1 MPLQTYH
8 PSGCFNLAGKSQANR
23 PWPPAIILNR
33 PAEVARRRR
42 KEEVYFS
49 LRGPKSI
56 QKAYTPRVTLVESG
70 RGSHTLMWSWFLLRA
85 LIGLS
90 IVAVLFLSQRFWYRA
105 LWRVTGH
112 WGRTTL
118 RVGVRVLYLA
128 GLLLIVVSIAD
139 SIRQDHGR
147 LLPNQSPVTTF
158 AGLWFVSALC
168 GYLAIKFIHGI
179 EWLWHRF
186 RKPVPKAASK
196 LPAHR
201 IDLEDVIPDP
211 SRRTFFRTA
220 SVVAGAA
227 PFLGVMYGFGA
238 ERLRYELH
246 RIEIPLNNLPPELDG
261 MQIVQISDIHL
272 SAYMTRESVR
282 RAVDMANDVG
292 ADLAVV
298 TGDLITGMHD
308 SMWDCVE
315 EVRQLR
321 APLGVYG
328 CNGNHEIYARA
339 EDLAER
345 LYRQAGM
352 KLLRREN
359 AIINYKGGQLN
370 LIGVDYQRERGP
382 SGRKQQMLAN
392 LEPLVRRDMPN
403 ILLSHNPNTFNRAAE
418 LGIELSL
425 AGHTHGGQ
433 VQVEILDVSLS
444 PARFITDYIAGLY
457 HRPLLMPDQPKRM
470 GETIKLMPNAP
481 NGLAALYVNRGL
493 GTVGAPVRLGAPPEI
508 THIVLRRV

>member
-1 MPLQTYH
+1 
-8 PSGCFNLAGKSQANR
+8 
-23 PWPPAIILNR
+23 LNW
-33 PAEVARRRR
+33 
-42 KEEVYFS
+42 
-49 LRGPKSI
+49 GWI
-56 QKAYTPRVTLVESG
+56 
-70 RGSHTLMWSWFLLRA
+70 LLRV
-85 LIGLS
+85 LVGLS
-90 IVAVLFLSQRFWYRA
+90 LVTVLFLSQRFWYRA
-105 LWRVTGH
+105 IWRVTGH
-112 WGRTTL
+112 WGRTSM
-118 RVGVRVLYLA
+118 RVAVRLLYLA
-128 GLLLIVVSIAD
+128 GLLSIIVTVSD
-139 SIRQDHGR
+139 NLRKDHGR
-147 LLPNQSPVTTF
+147 LLPDHSPLASFT
-158 AGLWFVSALC
+158 GLWFASALF
-168 GYLAIKFIHGI
+168 GYLAIKAVHAI
-179 EWLWHRF
+179 EWLWHRYH
-186 RKPVPKAASK
+186 RPAPADLSK
-196 LPAHR
+196 LPPHR
-201 IDLEDVIPDP
+201 LDLEDIVPDP

-227 PFLGVMYGFGA
+227 PFLGVMYGFA
-238 ERLRYELH
+238 DERLRYQLH
-246 RIEIPLNNLPPELDG
+246 RVEIPINNLPSQLDG
-261 MQIVQISDIHL
+261 MSIVQISDIHL

-282 RAVDMANDVG
+282 RAVDMANNVG

-308 SMWDCVE
+308 SLFDAVD
-315 EVRQLR
+315 EVRRLH

-345 LYRQAGM
+345 LYQQAGM

-359 AIINYKGGQLN
+359 AIIDYKGAQLN
-370 LIGVDYQRERGP
+370 LIGVDYQRERTPG
-382 SGRKQQMLAN
+382 GRKQQLLAGV
-392 LEPLVRRDMPN
+392 EPLVRRDIPN

-418 LGIELSL
+418 MGIELSL

-457 HRPLLMPDQPKRM
+457 HRPLSMPDQPKRM

-481 NGLAALYVNRGL
+481 KGLAALYVNRGI

>member
-1 MPLQTYH
+1 M
-8 PSGCFNLAGKSQANR
+8 N
-23 PWPPAIILNR
+23 
-33 PAEVARRRR
+33 
-42 KEEVYFS
+42 
-49 LRGPKSI
+49 
-56 QKAYTPRVTLVESG
+56 
-70 RGSHTLMWSWFLLRA
+70 WSWILLRV
-85 LIGLS
+85 LVGLS
-90 IVAVLFLSQRFWYRA
+90 IMAVLFLSQRFWYRA

-112 WGRTTL
+112 WGRTVL
-118 RVGVRVLYLA
+118 RVGVRLLYLS
-128 GLLLIVVSIAD
+128 GLILIILTIAD
-139 SIRQDHGR
+139 NLRQDHGR
-147 LLPNQSPVTTF
+147 LLPNHSPVTAF
-158 AGLWFVSALC
+158 AGLWFASALF
-168 GYLAIKFIHGI
+168 GYAAIKAVHGI

-186 RKPVPKAASK
+186 HKPAPKPASQ

-201 IDLEDVIPDP
+201 LDMDDIVPDP

-227 PFLGVMYGFGA
+227 PFLGVMYGFAA
-238 ERLRYELH
+238 ERLRYEL
-246 RIEIPLNNLPPELDG
+246 RRVEIPINNLPSALDG
-261 MQIVQISDIHL
+261 MSIVQISDIHL

-308 SMWDCVE
+308 SLFDAVE

-345 LYRQAGM
+345 LYQQAGM

-359 AIINYKGGQLN
+359 AIINYKGAQLN
-370 LIGVDYQRERGP
+370 LIGVDYQRERTPG
-382 SGRKQQMLAN
+382 GRKQQMLAN
-392 LEPLVRRDMPN
+392 LDPLVRRDMPN

-418 LGIELSL
+418 LGVELSL

-457 HRPLLMPDQPKRM
+457 HRPLLMPDQRRRM

-508 THIVLRRV
+508 TNIILRRV

>member
-1 MPLQTYH
+1 MPFQTYH
-8 PSGCFNLAGKSQANR
+8 LSGCFTLAGKRQANR

-33 PAEVARRRR
+33 PAEVAGRCR
-42 KEEVYFS
+42 KGEVYFW
-49 LRGPKSI
+49 LRGQKTI
-56 QKAYTPRVTLVESG
+56 QKANAPRVTLIESS
-70 RGSHTLMWSWFLLRA
+70 RGSQTLVWSWFLLRV

-90 IVAVLFLSQRFWYRA
+90 IVTVLFLSQRFWYRA

-128 GLLLIVVSIAD
+128 GLLLIITTIAD
-139 SIRQDHGR
+139 NIRQDHGR

-158 AGLWFVSALC
+158 AGLWFACALF
-168 GYLAIKFIHGI
+168 GYLAIKVVHGV
-179 EWLWHRF
+179 EWLWHRS
-186 RKPVPKAASK
+186 RKPVPQDASK

-201 IDLEDVIPDP
+201 IELEDIVPDP

-227 PFLGVMYGFGA
+227 PFLGVMYGFAA
-238 ERLRYELH
+238 ERLRYEVR
-246 RIEIPLNNLPPELDG
+246 RIEIPLNNLPAELDG

-282 RAVDMANDVG
+282 RAVDMANEVG

-308 SMWDCVE
+308 SMADCVE

-359 AIINYKGGQLN
+359 AIIHYKGAQLN
-370 LIGVDYQRERGP
+370 LIGVDYERERTN

-392 LEPLVRRDMPN
+392 FEPLVRRDMPN

-444 PARFITDYIAGLY
+444 PARFMTDYGAGLY
-457 HRPLLMPDQPKRM
+457 HRPLSMPDVPKRY
-470 GETIKLMPNAP
+470 GETIKLLQNAP
-481 NGLAALYVNRGL
+481 KGLSALYVNRGL
-493 GTVGAPVRLGAPPEI
+493 GTVGAPIRLGAPPEI